1 MTTSMTG
8 ASGFKGPS
16 GTGRNII
23 PKGYQHAQLGQFTPE
38 QQQLFQHMFSQVGP
52 QSFTGK
58 LAGGD
63 QSQFEQL
70 EAPALRQFGA
80 LQGNIASRFSGIG
93 SGARR
98 SSGFQNELGG
108 QAASFA
114 EQLQSNRLGLQNQA
128 IQQMMQMS
136 ESLLG
141 QRPYEQSLI
150 SNPEKKMPFW
160 KQLLAGLSGG
170 VGQAAGTLGGNWGSK
185 KLGLF
190 G

>member
-8 ASGFKGPS
+8 ASGFRGPT

-23 PKGYQHAQLGQFTPE
+23 PKGYQHGQIGQFTPE

-63 QSQFEQL
+63 QSQFEQM
-70 EAPALRQFGA
+70 EAPALRQFGQ
-80 LQGNIASRFSGIG
+80 LQANTASRFSGLG

-128 IQQMMQMS
+128 IQQLMQMS

-141 QRPYEQSLI
+141 QRPFEQFLMSK
-150 SNPEKKMPFW
+150 PQKKIPFW
-160 KQLLAGLSGG
+160 KQLLLGASDKGQDFVGKAANFAMGG
-170 VGQAAGTLGGNWGSK
+170 G
-185 KLGLF
+185 F
-190 G
+190 

>member
-16 GTGRNII
+16 GTGRNIV
-23 PKGYQHAQLGQFTPE
+23 PKGYQHGQIGQFTPE

-52 QSFTGK
+52 ESFLGK
-58 LAGGD
+58 LANGD

-70 EAPALRQFGA
+70 EAPAMRQFGQ
-80 LQGNIASRFSGIG
+80 LQNSTANRFSGVG
-93 SGARR
+93 SGSRR

-108 QAASFA
+108 QTASFA
-114 EQLQSNRLGLQNQA
+114 EGLQSRRLGLQQQA
-128 IQQMMQMS
+128 IQELMGMS
-136 ESLLG
+136 QSLLG
-141 QRPYEQSLI
+141 QRPFEQFLT
-150 SNPEKKMPFW
+150 PEKQPWW
-160 KQLLAGLSGG
+160 KELLGSLSGG
-170 VGQAAGTLGGNWGSK
+170 IGQAGGTLGTGWGAK

>member
-1 MTTSMTG
+1 MTTSLTG
-8 ASGFKGPS
+8 GSGFRGPS
-16 GTGRNII
+16 GTGRNVI
-23 PKGYQHAQLGQFTPE
+23 PKGYEHGQIGQFTPE

-52 QSFTGK
+52 QSFLGK

-108 QAASFA
+108 QASEFA
-114 EQLQSNRLGLQNQA
+114 QQLQSNRLGLQNQA
-128 IQQMMQMS
+128 IQEMMGLS
-136 ESLLG
+136 NSLLG
-141 QRPYEQSLI
+141 QRPYEQFLTQKKQPWWKEFLGSL
-150 SNPEKKMPFW
+150 
-160 KQLLAGLSGG
+160 GG
-170 VGQAAGTLGGNWGSK
+170 PIGQAVGTVGGNWASK
-185 KLGLF
+185 GLGLF
-190 G
+190 K